1 MAHEWTGRHVLAA
14 LLLSFAV
21 VVGINGYFI
30 FAAERTYPGED
41 VSRPYLQGLEYNR
54 ILDAH
59 VRQAALGWHATIA
72 GVRDAD
78 GTAAIALTLADRSG
92 APLSGVRLSG
102 ILRHPMDEE
111 RDRSIVFV
119 GEGNGRYVGRVA
131 HAGAGRWDVVVM
143 ARSGHEP
150 FEAKRRIWLH

>member
-1 MAHEWTGRHVLAA
+1 MTREWTGRHVLAA

-21 VVGINGYFI
+21 VAGINGYFI

-54 ILDAH
+54 ILDEHA
-59 VRQAALGWHATIA
+59 RQVALGWHATIA
-72 GVRDAD
+72 GTRDAQ
-78 GTAAIALTLADRSG
+78 GTATIVVTLADRSG

-102 ILRHPMDEE
+102 MLRHPMDEE
-111 RDRSIVFV
+111 RDHAIVFEAM
-119 GEGNGRYVGRVA
+119 GSGRYVGRVA
-131 HAGAGRWDVVVM
+131 HAGAGSWDVAVT
-143 ARSGHEP
+143 ARSGHDP

>member
-1 MAHEWTGRHVLAA
+1 MAREWTGRHVFAA

-30 FAAERTYPGED
+30 LAAERTYPGED
-41 VSRPYLQGLEYNR
+41 VNRPYLQGLEYNR
-54 ILDAH
+54 VLDARA
-59 VRQAALGWHATIA
+59 RQTALGWHATIA
-72 GVRDAD
+72 GARDAQ
-78 GTAAIALTLADRSG
+78 GAAIIVVTLAGRSG
-92 APLSGVRLSG
+92 APLTGLPLNG

-111 RDRSIVFV
+111 LDRAIVFA
-119 GEGNGRYVGRVA
+119 GKGDGTYVGRAA
-131 HAGAGRWDVVVM
+131 HAGAGRWDVVVT